1 MNEARG
7 VNVDVDM
14 ASKSAMGV
22 KDILE
27 KDDELRQS
35 ALHNSREDFTAAYYD
50 HLDDALLDGEADTK
64 KFFNLLLNNEGIKK
78 EIMGIFIDELYQ
90 KFRKEN

>member
-1 MNEARG
+1 MNEALG
-7 VNVDVDM
+7 VKVDVDM